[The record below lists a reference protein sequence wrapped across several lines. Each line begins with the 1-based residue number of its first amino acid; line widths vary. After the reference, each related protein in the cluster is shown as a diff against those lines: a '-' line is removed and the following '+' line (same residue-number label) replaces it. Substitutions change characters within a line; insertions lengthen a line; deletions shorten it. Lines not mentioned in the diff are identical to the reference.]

1 MAKMQEKK
9 RDILLKNTL
18 VREQAI
24 KIKKSQFYF
33 FFLL

>member
-1 MAKMQEKK
+1 MQEKK
-9 RDILLKNTL
+9 RDILLQNTL
-18 VREQAI
+18 VRVQAI